1 MDPTLPKMLAGRYA
15 VRGILFRTPET
26 VVVNAFDERLAV
38 PRALKLIRPEHRQNM
53 RLHGSLHTEARVLT
67 MVSHPQILRAFDLAD
82 DDTVGP
88 VLVMP
93 QLQGTPLDVWLAD
106 EGRLAPGLAVRIV
119 SDVLLAL
126 QCAHEHSV
134 QHNHVCPSSVLLR
147 RDGRAQ
153 LMDFGRATLQP
164 STQGRIQLDL
174 NGVAALLFQLL
185 AGHDGGDL
193 VHAALNPTLGLWA
206 GLPDALAPVVRR
218 GSHPG
223 TELQYASAVAMQRD
237 LLAAGRET
245 PKVPPPRR
253 PPQRT

>member
-1 MDPTLPKMLAGRYA
+1 MEDLLPKKLAGRYT
-15 VRGILFRTPET
+15 VRGVLFKTSET
-26 VVVNAFDERLAV
+26 LVVNAFDERLAV
-38 PRALKLIRPEHRQNM
+38 PRTLELIRSEHRQNM
-53 RLHGSLHTEARVLT
+53 RLHGALHTKARVLT
-67 MVSHPQILRAFDLAD
+67 MVSHPQILRAFDLVD

-88 VLVMP
+88 VLVLP
-93 QLQGTPLDVWLAD
+93 QLTGTPLDVWLQGQ
-106 EGRLAPGLAVRIV
+106 GRLAPGLAVRIV

-134 QHNHVCPSSVLLR
+134 QHNQVHAGAVLLR

-153 LMDFGRATLQP
+153 LMGFGRATLQP
-164 STQGRIQLDL
+164 ATQSRVQPDL
-174 NGVAALLFQLL
+174 NGVAALLFRLL

-193 VHAALNPTLGLWA
+193 VHAALNPTLGLWR

-223 TELQYASAVAMQRD
+223 TELQYASAAAMQAD

-245 PKVPPPRR
+245 PKAPPPRR
-253 PPQRT
+253 PPQRS